1 MSRPSKIKSK
11 LNWKLKTAI
20 ELGEYIFNNFYFLE
34 IPRFWGDESKEF
46 EKSKKFLKL
55 ASSLESNSFK
65 EFLLKEQGYEI
76 QDLERV
82 RDFIRFEMFEEDHI
96 TTAIKN
102 EDIERIIFYSLLE
115 IPKKTLINVESNDEV
130 ILEKPVERAPYFA
143 IMAIQT
149 EIILQLLATLDVY
162 DNKELI
168 IKSWVINQIV
178 DPLDKNRLTGEIYN
192 KAMKDER
199 FFEEI
204 YSGLYILLEKTFLN
218 LEKLGG
224 DIELLIKII
233 DETFFIIL
241 SNYFLDQKESA
252 FTLMKQ
258 INDELN
264 LT

>member
-1 MSRPSKIKSK
+1 
-11 LNWKLKTAI
+11 
-20 ELGEYIFNNFYFLE
+20 
-34 IPRFWGDESKEF
+34 
-46 EKSKKFLKL
+46 
-55 ASSLESNSFK
+55 
-65 EFLLKEQGYEI
+65 
-76 QDLERV
+76 
-82 RDFIRFEMFEEDHI
+82 
-96 TTAIKN
+96 
-102 EDIERIIFYSLLE
+102 
-115 IPKKTLINVESNDEV
+115 
-130 ILEKPVERAPYFA
+130 
-143 IMAIQT
+143 MAIQT
-149 EIILQLLATLDVY
+149 EIILQLLAKLDVY

>member
-1 MSRPSKIKSK
+1 MRQSR
-11 LNWKLKTAI
+11 T
-20 ELGEYIFNNFYFLE
+20 
-34 IPRFWGDESKEF
+34 
-46 EKSKKFLKL
+46 
-55 ASSLESNSFK
+55 SF
-65 EFLLKEQGYEI
+65 
-76 QDLERV
+76 
-82 RDFIRFEMFEEDHI
+82 
-96 TTAIKN
+96 
-102 EDIERIIFYSLLE
+102 LE
-115 IPKKTLINVESNDEV
+115 IPKKIFLNVEWEDE
-130 ILEKPVERAPYFA
+130 IHIEEPVKRAPYFA

-264 LT
+264 LTSKQTKIFIFLDEEKTKIFAILVFHISFIKKDPLWDLVSWHEL